1 MYIHNVYIY
10 IYISLHIYLLYMSY
24 TVRMLWY
31 LTIDIHY
38 IYIYTHAINMFRIP
52 PEPWAMKNTQPISY
66 QLVYRFLYYGL
77 ASIG

>member
-1 MYIHNVYIY
+1 MCIYIY

-38 IYIYTHAINMFRIP
+38 IYIYIYTHAINMFRIP
-52 PEPWAMKNTQPISY
+52 SEPWAMKNTHPISY